1 MLGWIR
7 RYGIALLCVLL
18 AILALAK
25 VKIAGLDYSEQEIIL
40 ALLGL
45 LAIDNLAER
54 TGILNNVLNRLNDL
68 SRRIPRQGDHHVVM
82 TRRNQVPRLAD
93 VVEAAR
99 REVILVGPSLDT
111 VVGMAGRLEEVARA
125 GVRIKIMLSAPIR
138 ESVQRYA
145 DHMVFD
151 NWVSPDDGE
160 FRLAIDHLRN
170 NYRILHRSLEA
181 GGDGRVEI
189 RLTEKMIFCSYV
201 IIDPTLRSGSLAA
214 HFHMYK
220 MPVDMTPFVQLE
232 RTTDGEWFS
241 FFLSAFERAWQDS
254 RPVTDQDRY
263 GPPPVQRAAHDNG

>member
-54 TGILNNVLNRLNDL
+54 TGILNSVLNKLTDL
-68 SRRIPRQGDHHVVM
+68 SRRIPRQGDHQVVM
-82 TRRNQVPRLAD
+82 TRRNQVPRLVD

-99 REVILVGPSLDT
+99 AEVILVGPSLDT
-111 VVGMAGRLEEVARA
+111 VVGMARRLEEMARA
-125 GVRIKIMLSAPIR
+125 GVRIKIMLSAPNQ

-145 DHMVFD
+145 DHMIFD
-151 NWVSPDDGE
+151 NWVSPDDSE

-170 NYRILHRSLEA
+170 NYRILHRSLVA

-189 RLTEKMIFCSYV
+189 RLMDKMIFCSYV
-201 IIDPTLRSGSLAA
+201 IIDSALRSGNLAA

-232 RTTDGEWFS
+232 RTADAEWFT
-241 FFLSAFERAWQDS
+241 FFLGAFERAWQDA
-254 RPVTDQDRY
+254 RPVTEQDRY
-263 GPPPVQRAAHDNG
+263 GTPPAQRVVRDNN